1 MRQWLIFLDAVRL
14 RDGEWVAVLSQP
26 FVGYYPGRTP
36 RSAAKRAARDLS
48 RAAGPRSFGSV
59 ADAID
64 AVRGELCDIPHRSDD
79 LPVFVELGRWH
90 LGVYPAEVATV
101 R

>member
-1 MRQWLIFLDAVRL
+1 MRQWLVFLDAVRL

-26 FVGYYPGRTP
+26 YVGCYAGRTP
-36 RSAAKRAARDLS
+36 RSAARRAARDLS

-59 ADAID
+59 ADAMD
-64 AVRGELCDIPHRSDD
+64 AVDSELIDLECWPHEM
-79 LPVFVELGRWH
+79 PIFIEVGRWQ